1 MAIDCW
7 KIPGNTNSHV
17 TKELRK
23 SLSKVGFFSVLKATR
38 PKAKSVDVVVKKI
51 PFDRFSLRKDMR
63 KVRMIAPQLGWMH
76 TTFDLL
82 LEAILRDKEMRMVG
96 NWSIGKSISMIQDRG
111 AHCCVDTIFHVL
123 MA

>member
-1 MAIDCW
+1 MMAPSN
-7 KIPGNTNSHV
+7 KG
-17 TKELRK
+17 L
-23 SLSKVGFFSVLKATR
+23 
-38 PKAKSVDVVVKKI
+38 
-51 PFDRFSLRKDMR
+51 
-63 KVRMIAPQLGWMH
+63 MH

-96 NWSIGKSISMIQDRG
+96 NWSIGKSISKIQVRG

>member
-23 SLSKVGFFSVLKATR
+23 SLSKVGSFSVLKATR
-38 PKAKSVDVVVKKI
+38 PKAKSVVVIMKI
-51 PFDRFSLRKDMR
+51 PFDRFSLRQDMR
-63 KVRMIAPQLGWMH
+63 KVRLIASSNKGLMH

-96 NWSIGKSISMIQDRG
+96 KLEHRQKYFKDSS
-111 AHCCVDTIFHVL
+111 
-123 MA
+123 